1 MRIKIRK
8 SAKKHR
14 IGTMHIAY
22 VIENFPSRLIYSERN
37 QRYELHWIGRDT
49 RGREIEVFAIE
60 HASYLEVFH
69 AMPYWYRKGKTS
81 L

>member
-1 MRIKIRK
+1 MRIKITK

-14 IGTMHIAY
+14 IGTIHIAY

>member
-1 MRIKIRK
+1 VRIKIRK

-69 AMPYWYRKGKTS
+69 AMPYWYRKRKTS

>member
-60 HASYLEVFH
+60 RASYLEVFH

-81 L
+81 S